1 MGKESAQDSR
11 RKKFL
16 EEIQAELS
24 SPLHKRLIQVCEGA
38 NAVKRMESELG
49 KILLE
54 ILHRED

>member
-16 EEIQAELS
+16 EELEEQLS
-24 SPLHKRLIQVCEGA
+24 DPIHRRLIKACQADNPVQS
-38 NAVKRMESELG
+38 MESELG

>member
-1 MGKESAQDSR
+1 MKEVPSQDSR

-16 EEIQAELS
+16 EEMQAELS
-24 SPLHKRLIQVCEGA
+24 NPLHKRLIQVCEGD
-38 NAVKRMESELG
+38 NAVECMESELG